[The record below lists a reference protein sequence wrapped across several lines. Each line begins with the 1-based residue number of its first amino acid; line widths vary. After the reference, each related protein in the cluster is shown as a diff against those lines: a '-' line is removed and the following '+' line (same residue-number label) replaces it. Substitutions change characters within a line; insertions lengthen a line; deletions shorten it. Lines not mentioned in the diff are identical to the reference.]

1 MEPRKPFVPF
11 GRNNIPFESLESR
24 LDDAGK
30 GGEGCVYSSFGCS
43 ADSAV
48 SSFGA
53 AGLSSVA
60 AGSSFVTSMSEVQR
74 VRLSRSNCFLLV
86 MGRKGDRVP

>member
-1 MEPRKPFVPF
+1 MIPFV
-11 GRNNIPFESLESR
+11 RARKKQKKKNIRPQHRRPVMSCWWPVK
-24 LDDAGK
+24 K
-30 GGEGCVYSSFGCS
+30 GGGDVFYSSFGWS
-43 ADSAV
+43 AAGSGI

-74 VRLSRSNCFLLV
+74 VRLSRSNC
-86 MGRKGDRVP
+86 MMRVLSL